1 MNVEQ
6 QNRSSR
12 ELPMDE
18 DTIDLS
24 EYLGLLIENRVLIAA
39 VTGLFFFVAVAYAI
53 LATPIYRADAMLQ
66 IESQGNGMAGL
77 GELESLMGA
86 ESSSAD
92 TEIEI
97 IKSRTVIGT
106 VVDRLN
112 LTTVVEPVTFPIVG
126 RYLVRKNSAASEPVT
141 PWFGLSGYAWGGERI
156 QVERLDLPDDLMGMP
171 FVLLSQ
177 GDGAYE
183 LYDDAG
189 NRVLSGAVGKKAAN
203 PEGSIELYLSQLVAH
218 AGTEFTLVRRSR
230 GEVIDALKGAVK
242 VAEKGKKTGIITI
255 SHEGAERDAIRA
267 IVNEMSQTYLR
278 QNVEQKSAESEKM
291 LDFIE
296 RQLPTLKSELG
307 AAELSLNHYREEK
320 GTVDLSYESQNL
332 IQRITRIEAEL
343 STLRIERAELI
354 QKLTVD
360 HPLIQGIDEK
370 LKNLDLQKREIET
383 KMQAL
388 PETELESVKL
398 SRDVTVSNELY
409 MLLLNKSQ
417 ELKVAKAG
425 TIGSA
430 RIIDVAEV
438 QGKPIKPK
446 KSLIVAVSLL
456 LGFILGVVIVMVR
469 AALNKTVEDPALI
482 ENQLGMP
489 VYAEVPFSAHQDKMI
504 KESKK
509 LLDRSGFELL
519 AHTKPDDQVIES
531 LRSLRT
537 SLQFALMEAENN
549 LVTISGPAPG
559 VGKSFVSSN
568 FAYLMAT
575 SGKKILLIDAD
586 MRKGHLAAYFKQAK
600 NPGLSEALSGEG
612 DFESVVHRGVLH
624 ENLDFLATGVY
635 PPNPS
640 ELLMSEV
647 FKRLLAAV
655 SKQYD
660 LVIIDTP
667 PVLAVT
673 DPAIVGQYAS
683 TNFML
688 VRAGQHHLREIQTAL
703 HRFEQNGVQIKGAIF
718 NGVEVRKGHLGS
730 KYGYGYK
737 YYAYQYDYNKAS

>member
-1 MNVEQ
+1 MKTEA
-6 QNRSSR
+6 QNLASHD
-12 ELPMDE
+12 LPMDE

-24 EYLGLLIENRVLIAA
+24 EYVGLLVENRLLISA
-39 VTGLFFFVAVAYAI
+39 VTVLVFLAAAAYAL

-66 IESQGNGMAGL
+66 IESDGGGMKGL
-77 GELESLMGA
+77 GELESLMGT
-86 ESSSAD
+86 ESSTAD

-97 IKSRTVIGT
+97 IKSRKVVGA

-112 LTTVVEPVTFPIVG
+112 LTVAVEPVTFPLIG
-126 RYLVRKNSAASEPVT
+126 RYLARRNSAASEPVS
-141 PWFGLSGYAWGGERI
+141 PWMGFDSYAWGGERI
-156 QVERLDLPDDLMGMP
+156 QVERFDLPEGQNDTP
-171 FVLLSQ
+171 FVLVSL
-177 GDGAYE
+177 GEGAYQLLDE
-183 LYDDAG
+183 AG
-189 NRVLSGAVGKKAAN
+189 NAVLTGAVGAKAAN
-203 PEGSIELYLSQLVAH
+203 AGGTIELYVSQLVAR
-218 AGTEFTLVRRSR
+218 AGTEFALMRRSR
-230 GEVIDALKGAVK
+230 GNVVDTLQRGLK
-242 VAEKGKKTGIITI
+242 VAEKGKKTGIITL
-255 SHEGAERDAIRA
+255 SYEGADRGAIRA
-267 IVNEMSQTYLR
+267 IVNETSQTYLR

-291 LDFIE
+291 LEFIE

-332 IQRITRIEAEL
+332 IQRITRLEAEL

-354 QKLTVD
+354 QKLTTN

-370 LKNLDLQKREIET
+370 LKNLEIQKQEIET
-383 KMQAL
+383 KMLTL

-438 QGKPIKPK
+438 EGLPIKPK
-446 KSLIVAVSLL
+446 RALIVAVALL
-456 LGFILGVVIVMVR
+456 LGFILGVVIVVLR
-469 AALNKTVEDPALI
+469 AALNKTVDDPALI
-482 ENQLGMP
+482 EKQLGYA
-489 VYAEVPFSAHQDKMI
+489 VYAEIPFSAEQERMV

-509 LLDRSGFELL
+509 QLDRSGFDLL
-519 AHTKPDDQVIES
+519 AHVKPDDQVIES

-549 LVTISGPAPG
+549 LVTISGPAPS
-559 VGKSFVSSN
+559 VGKSFVSAN

-586 MRKGHLAAYFKQAK
+586 MRKGHLATYFKMAK
-600 NPGLSEALSGEG
+600 FPGLSETLSGES
-612 DFESVVHRGVLH
+612 DFDSAVHRAALH

-640 ELLMSEV
+640 ELLMSEA
-647 FKRLLAAV
+647 FKSLLARV
-655 SKQYD
+655 SSQYD

-673 DPAIVGQYAS
+673 DPAIVGQYAA

-688 VRAGQHHLREIQTAL
+688 LRAGWHHMREIQTAF
-703 HRFEQNGVQIKGAIF
+703 RRYEQNGVQVKGVIF
-718 NGVEVRKGHLGS
+718 NGVEVMKGR
-730 KYGYGYK
+730 YGYK
-737 YYAYQYDYNKAS
+737 YYSYQYSYK

>member
-1 MNVEQ
+1 MNAEQ
-6 QNRSSR
+6 QYRNNP

-24 EYLGLLIENRVLIAA
+24 EYVGLLIENRYLIAA
-39 VTGLFFFVAVAYAI
+39 VTAFFFVVSVAYAI

-66 IESQGNGMAGL
+66 IESQGKGMVGL
-77 GELESLMGA
+77 DELESLMGA
-86 ESSSAD
+86 ESSSAE

-97 IKSRTVIGT
+97 IKSRKVIGA
-106 VVDRLN
+106 VVERLN
-112 LTTVVEPVTFPIVG
+112 LTTVVEPVTFPMIG
-126 RYLVRKNSAASEPVT
+126 SYLARKNSAAGEPVS
-141 PWFGLSGYAWGGERI
+141 PWLGLSSYAWGGERI
-156 QVERLDLPDDLMGMP
+156 QVERFDIPERLLGLPFELVSRGE
-171 FVLLSQ
+171 
-177 GDGAYE
+177 GAYDLIDE
-183 LYDDAG
+183 AG
-189 NRVLSGAVGKKAAN
+189 NRVLSGVAGKKASNDA
-203 PEGSIELYLSQLVAH
+203 GMIELYVSQLSARPD
-218 AGTEFTLVRRSR
+218 TRFTLVRRSH
-230 GEVIDALKGAVK
+230 GSVVDGLKAALK
-242 VAEKGKKTGIITI
+242 VAEKGKKTGIVTI
-255 SHEGAERDAIRA
+255 SYEGSDRGEIRA
-267 IVNEMSQTYLR
+267 IVNEVSQTYLR

-291 LDFIE
+291 LEFIE
-296 RQLPTLKSELG
+296 RQLPLLKSELG
-307 AAELSLNHYREEK
+307 AAELSLNHYRELK

-354 QKLTVD
+354 QKLTED

-370 LKNLDLQKREIET
+370 LKNLEIQKREIEA
-383 KMQAL
+383 KMQTL

-409 MLLLNKSQ
+409 MLLLNKAQ

-425 TIGSA
+425 TIGNA
-430 RIIDVAEV
+430 RIVDVAEV
-438 QGKPIKPK
+438 QGLPIKPK
-446 KSLIVAVSLL
+446 KALIVAVSLL
-456 LGFILGVVIVMVR
+456 LGFIFGVVIVALR
-469 AALNKTVEDPALI
+469 AALNKTVEDPAVV
-482 ENQLGMP
+482 EKQLGIP
-489 VYAEVPFSAHQDKMI
+489 VYAEIPFSEYQDKMI
-504 KESKK
+504 RESKK
-509 LLDRSGFELL
+509 RLDRSGFELL

-549 LVTISGPAPG
+549 LVTISGPAPE
-559 VGKSFVSSN
+559 VGKSFVSAN

-586 MRKGHLAAYFKQAK
+586 MRKGHLAAYFKMAK
-600 NPGLSEALSGEG
+600 NPGLSEALSGESA
-612 DFESVVHRGVLH
+612 FEAAVHRGALH

-640 ELLMSEV
+640 ELLMSEA
-647 FKRLLAAV
+647 FKALLASV

-673 DPAIVGQYAS
+673 DAAIVGQYAS

-688 VRAGQHHLREIQTAL
+688 LRSGRHHLREIQTAFR
-703 HRFEQNGVQIKGAIF
+703 RFEQNGVPIKGAIF
-718 NGVEVRKGHLGS
+718 NGVEISKGRYGG

-737 YYAYQYDYNKAS
+737 YYAYQYDYK